1 LGELKKLQFS
11 PIKLQIENSYMSE
24 VIKIKRGVDI
34 KLVGDADK
42 EFAPAV
48 APETVAIKPDD
59 FHGARFKL
67 VVKEGE
73 EVKAGSTLL
82 FNKDD
87 EAVKLTSPVSGE
99 VAQIVRG
106 AKRRILEVRI
116 LADKK
121 VAFEDFGAAD
131 PIELER
137 DGIVEKLT
145 ASGCWGFF
153 KQRPYNVVAETSKTP
168 KAIFISGFDSS
179 PLAPD
184 MSLILDGSEKEFQ
197 TGIDA
202 LAKLTSGKVHLG
214 LNADVPA
221 GRVLSSVKGVE
232 ITKYSGPHPAGV
244 VGVQI
249 AQLDP
254 INKGETVW
262 TITPEHVVI
271 IGRLFL
277 TGKFDARI
285 NIALTGSELT
295 DRKYHSTVIGA
306 AVKPFLNGNISEGP
320 NRIISGNVLTGTKIS
335 DEGYLGFYDRQL
347 TVLREGIEPEL
358 FGWLIPKPDKF
369 SISRALPS
377 FFMRQAEKFTGQSVA
392 YDLDTNSHGEKRAF
406 VVSGQYEQVFPFDIF
421 PVQLLKAIMTNDIEL
436 MENLGIYEVVEEDF
450 ALCEVVCTSKIPV
463 QETVRRGLDLMKEE
477 MG

>member
-1 LGELKKLQFS
+1 
-11 PIKLQIENSYMSE
+11 MSE
-24 VIKIKRGVDI
+24 VLKIKRGVDI
-34 KLVGDADK
+34 KLVGETDK
-42 EFAPAV
+42 EFAPEMRV
-48 APETVAIKPDD
+48 ETVAIKPDD
-59 FHGARFKL
+59 FHGAQFKL
-67 VVKEGE
+67 AVKEGE
-73 EVKAGSTLL
+73 EVKAGSALL
-82 FNKDD
+82 FKKDD

-121 VAFEDFGAAD
+121 IKYEKFKKDD
-131 PIELER
+131 PTELDR
-137 DGIVEKLT
+137 HAMVSKL
-145 ASGCWGFF
+145 AKSGCFAFF
-153 KQRPYNVVAETSKTP
+153 KQRPYNVVAQTSKTP

-184 MSLILDGSEKEFQ
+184 MGMLLDDNDKEFQ

-214 LNADVPA
+214 LNANVPV
-221 GRVLSSVKGVE
+221 GRTLSSVKGVE
-232 ITKYSGPHPAGV
+232 ITKYSGPHPAGL

-249 AQLDP
+249 AQKNP
-254 INKGETVW
+254 IDKGDIVW
-262 TITPEHVVI
+262 TINPEHVVI

-285 NIALTGSELT
+285 NIAVAGSEVK
-295 DRKYHSTVIGA
+295 DRKYHSTILGA
-306 AVKPFLNGNISEGP
+306 AVKPFIADNLSDKKV
-320 NRIISGNVLTGTKIS
+320 RVISGNVLTGTLIQS
-335 DEGYLGFYDRQL
+335 NGYLSFYERQI
-347 TVLREGIEPEL
+347 TVLAEGEDPEL

-377 FFMRQAEKFTGQSVA
+377 FFMRQLEKITGQPTV
-392 YDLDTNSHGEKRAF
+392 YNLDTNLHGEERAF

-421 PVQLLKAIMTNDIEL
+421 PVQLIKAIMTNDIEL

-463 QETVRRGLDLMKEE
+463 QETIRKGLDLMKKEL
-477 MG
+477 G

>member
-1 LGELKKLQFS
+1 
-11 PIKLQIENSYMSE
+11 MSE
-24 VIKIKRGVDI
+24 VLKIKRGVDI
-34 KLVGDADK
+34 KLVGETDK
-42 EFAPAV
+42 EFAPEMRV
-48 APETVAIKPDD
+48 ETVAIKPDD
-59 FHGARFKL
+59 FHGAQFKL
-67 VVKEGE
+67 AVKEGE
-73 EVKAGSTLL
+73 EVKAGSVLL
-82 FNKDD
+82 FKKDD

-116 LADKK
+116 LTDKK
-121 VAFEDFGAAD
+121 IKYEKFKKDD
-131 PIELER
+131 PIKLDR
-137 DGIVEKLT
+137 HAIVSKL
-145 ASGCWGFF
+145 AKSGCFAFF
-153 KQRPYNVVAETSKTP
+153 KQRPYNVVAQTSKTP

-184 MSLILDGSEKEFQ
+184 MGMLLDDNDKEFQ

-214 LNADVPA
+214 LNANVPV
-221 GRVLSSVKGVE
+221 GRTLSSVKGVE
-232 ITKYSGPHPAGV
+232 ITKYSGPHPAGL

-249 AQLDP
+249 AQKNP
-254 INKGETVW
+254 IDKGDIVW
-262 TITPEHVVI
+262 TINPEHVVI

-285 NIALTGSELT
+285 NIAVAGSEVK
-295 DRKYHSTVIGA
+295 DRKYHSTILGA
-306 AVKPFLNGNISEGP
+306 AVKPFIADNLSDKKV
-320 NRIISGNVLTGTKIS
+320 RVISGNVLTGTLIQS
-335 DEGYLGFYDRQL
+335 NGYLSFYERQI
-347 TVLREGIEPEL
+347 TVLAEGEDPEL

-377 FFMRQAEKFTGQSVA
+377 FFMRQLEKITGQPTV
-392 YDLDTNSHGEKRAF
+392 YNLDTNLHGEERAF

-421 PVQLLKAIMTNDIEL
+421 PVQLIKAIMTNDIEL

-463 QETVRRGLDLMKEE
+463 QETIRKGLDLMKKEL
-477 MG
+477 G